1 MEPLLPRVQLAKR
14 ILLILLL
21 LFPCPSHPNPSR
33 SSPSPLPTMAAVQIC
48 ILSSSSRTASRWW
61 APHLL
66 PSQDSGVLADVLPA
80 SSPSQDPAV
89 ARQERKP
96 VVGILPPSPLRLRIK
111 LSAVHARACPRTFG
125 STPSSH
131 CTKSKDMNDLP
142 PACGLAYDMTYNGVE
157 ALVSLLKSEEAV

>member
-1 MEPLLPRVQLAKR
+1 
-14 ILLILLL
+14 
-21 LFPCPSHPNPSR
+21 
-33 SSPSPLPTMAAVQIC
+33 MAAVQIC

-111 LSAVHARACPRTFG
+111 AELEEQAT
-125 STPSSH
+125 
-131 CTKSKDMNDLP
+131 
-142 PACGLAYDMTYNGVE
+142 
-157 ALVSLLKSEEAV
+157 LVSVFWMLQERYNLQILERHQLVEG